1 MPGYHKEAP
10 SEFRGNVF
18 SVSQKAG
25 LIQID
30 TGQVLDVYFDDNTK
44 VVNWNQPLNKLSKG
58 TPIKIVY
65 ADRDG
70 KRYATLVSVKPPQS
84 VPENQRIKLEEV
96 KKLWETKS
104 AIIIDVR
111 PPAKHAEGHIP
122 YTLNIPLPKLD
133 AELPKVAPDKNQLI
147 VFYCEGPRRA
157 LTPGA
162 VRRAAALGYTN
173 VKGYIEGFPEWKKAG
188 LPVAVSPKHIFSE
201 MEKEMPF
208 VLIDVR
214 LRDLAEKEHLPGA
227 VNIPLSEL
235 EKAKGEFPEKKNAP
249 IYVYCAKDENA
260 IKAIQTIQKWG
271 YTNVAFIP
279 GGVESWK
286 KAGGKVESGK
296 LAKKIVYVP
305 MPRPGTFSVEEF
317 VKLVK
322 SSTMPDK
329 YFILDVREPD
339 EVQQGAFKFAK
350 NIPLGELEGRL
361 NEIPKDKVI
370 LVHCA
375 TGVRAEMAYNVL
387 KRAGFNVYYVNANI
401 EFEGDKFK
409 IEPKD

>member
-1 MPGYHKEAP
+1 
-10 SEFRGNVF
+10 
-18 SVSQKAG
+18 
-25 LIQID
+25 
-30 TGQVLDVYFDDNTK
+30 
-44 VVNWNQPLNKLSKG
+44 
-58 TPIKIVY
+58 
-65 ADRDG
+65 
-70 KRYATLVSVKPPQS
+70 
-84 VPENQRIKLEEV
+84 
-96 KKLWETKS
+96 
-104 AIIIDVR
+104 
-111 PPAKHAEGHIP
+111 
-122 YTLNIPLPKLD
+122 
-133 AELPKVAPDKNQLI
+133 
-147 VFYCEGPRRA
+147 
-157 LTPGA
+157 
-162 VRRAAALGYTN
+162 
-173 VKGYIEGFPEWKKAG
+173 
-188 LPVAVSPKHIFSE
+188 

-214 LRDLAEKEHLPGA
+214 PRDLAEKEHLPGA

-235 EKAKGEFPEKKNAP
+235 EKAKREFPEKKNAP

-260 IKAIQTIQKWG
+260 IKAIQIIQKWG

-305 MPRPGTFSVEEF
+305 KPRPGTFSVEEF

-322 SSTMPDK
+322 SPTMPDK

-375 TGVRAEMAYNVL
+375 TGVRAEMAYNIL